1 MGTEVR
7 SAVGHALITKH
18 HFFKTSVKQMQ
29 VSFEK
34 HSMCFFS
41 EPNCKMHCLT
51 KVTDTQSVCA
61 CLSFTLLN
69 GGDEELGYISQRL
82 P

>member
-1 MGTEVR
+1 MGMEVG

-34 HSMCFFS
+34 HSMCFF
-41 EPNCKMHCLT
+41 
-51 KVTDTQSVCA
+51 
-61 CLSFTLLN
+61 
-69 GGDEELGYISQRL
+69 
-82 P
+82 